1 MGESSNMDGSLM
13 ACSGDELSFE
23 DMRPEEQTIMMALEQ
38 AHSLGHSML
47 HISDLQAVT
56 GWEGP
61 AGNSKVRNNLR
72 RLMRYGMIHRPI
84 DGTYALV
91 RDPKP
96 APPVAVRAPAPLV
109 QIRKRRP
116 NPRDLN
122 EDEVRLLRA
131 IEVGD
136 AIPDAVA
143 SIRKPYCAL
152 YDSCLDQA
160 ISGKWAGFSCAS
172 CTTSAQITEWQ
183 RKCDWLALR
192 ALDTAADEIE
202 EHGKVNR
209 IRGVKPGTSFKST
222 ASE

>member
-23 DMRPEEQTIMMALEQ
+23 DMRPEEQVIMMALEQ
-38 AHSLGHSML
+38 AHSMGHSML

-56 GWEGP
+56 GWDGP

-91 RDPKP
+91 REPKKQ
-96 APPVAVRAPAPLV
+96 PVVARALAPLV

-131 IEVGD
+131 IETGD
-136 AIPDAVA
+136 ALPDTVVAV
-143 SIRKPYCAL
+143 RKPYCAL
-152 YDSCLDQA
+152 YGACLDQA

-172 CTTSAQITEWQ
+172 CTSSAEIGAWQ
-183 RKCDWLALR
+183 REQDWLALR
-192 ALDTAADEIE
+192 ALDTAAEEIE
-202 EHGKVNR
+202 KHGKVNR